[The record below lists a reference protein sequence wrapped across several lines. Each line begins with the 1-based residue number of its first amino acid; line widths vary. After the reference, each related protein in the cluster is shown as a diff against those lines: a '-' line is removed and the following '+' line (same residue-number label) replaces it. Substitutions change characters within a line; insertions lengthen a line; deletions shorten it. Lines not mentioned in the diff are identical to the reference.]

1 MNRFI
6 VKYYIL
12 VLCQLGFYQALSQD
26 VFHTKA
32 AQINIKVRHH
42 GHVSS
47 FWSDKLVVLLDYS
60 DATFVANLQKENI
73 HSDDKLLLDEL
84 NGLSDNGFELSG
96 KFGMDHI
103 ETSSH
108 TPIEFDYKG
117 TLSYADNIITVSGL
131 GRLEHIDG
139 SYIACLLSFKFAL
152 DSSILPVEIKERHT
166 VDDISVEVLQSVL
179 KPKNY

>member
-1 MNRFI
+1 MKRLI

-12 VLCQLGFYQALSQD
+12 FFCLLCTHLTLGQD

-47 FWSDKLVVLLDYS
+47 FWANRLDILLDYS

-73 HSDDKLLLDEL
+73 YSDDKLLLDEL
-84 NGLSDNGFELSG
+84 GVLSDNRFMLLG
-96 KFGMDHI
+96 KFGLDYI
-103 ETSSH
+103 ETSTHS
-108 TPIEFDYKG
+108 PFQFDFKG
-117 TLSYADNIITVSGL
+117 ILIYNGNNLPVYGV

-139 SYIACLLSFKFAL
+139 GYVACLLSFNFTL
-152 DSSILPVEIKERHT
+152 RGEILPEEILTRHT
-166 VDDISVEVLQSVL
+166 VEDISVEVLQSIL
-179 KPKNY
+179 KPVNY